1 MNPFTKNT
9 IQVTVSDFTGNYSRI
24 NRSHCLDVSPG
35 SLFWAAIT
43 VGAGSY
49 AEALG
54 STQNSFAFALHKV
67 MALLTVVNFDDGHL
81 KLPEDYRSLD
91 QSEKASLGYWAGM
104 AMCKLIAEN
113 ILGVPWLLHVGSHRD
128 LISWTVGDSRS
139 APDLVGKDSR
149 NHWHVMEAKSR
160 QNRPS
165 AKVRKKWKRQAGRV
179 AAISGTQPETNSYCL
194 TLIKDMYSVELVDPP
209 PGDNDSPLQIEINP
223 EGFWRTY
230 YQPFVE
236 FIGGQAIQEDHGEIV
251 YRPAA
256 LDLETGG
263 IYEIGVH
270 REVFESLRRE
280 RFDYF
285 LHLDSLYQNGMYSGS
300 DGISVRYVAS

>member
-1 MNPFTKNT
+1 MNPFTEDT

-67 MALLTVVNFDDGHL
+67 MALLTVVNFDDGRL
-81 KLPEDYRSLD
+81 KLPEYYRSLD

-104 AMCKLIAEN
+104 AMCKLIGDK
-113 ILGVPWLLHVGSHRD
+113 ILGIPWLLHVGSHRD
-128 LISWTVGDSRS
+128 LITWTAGDSRS
-139 APDLVGKDSR
+139 APDLIGKDTRSR
-149 NHWHVMEAKSR
+149 WHVMEAKSR

-165 AKVRKKWKRQAGRV
+165 AKDRKKWKHQAGRV
-179 AAISGTQPETNSYCL
+179 AAISGTRPETNSYCL
-194 TLIKDMYSVELVDPP
+194 TLIKDLYSVELVDPP
-209 PGDNDSPLQIEINP
+209 PEENDSLLQLEISP

-236 FIGGQAIQEDHGEIV
+236 FIGQSIQEDRGEIV

-256 LDLETGG
+256 LDPVTGG

-270 REVFESLRRE
+270 RRVLESPRRA

-285 LHLDSLYQNGMYSGS
+285 LQPDSLYQDGIYYGS
-300 DGISVRYVAS
+300 DGISVRYVAP